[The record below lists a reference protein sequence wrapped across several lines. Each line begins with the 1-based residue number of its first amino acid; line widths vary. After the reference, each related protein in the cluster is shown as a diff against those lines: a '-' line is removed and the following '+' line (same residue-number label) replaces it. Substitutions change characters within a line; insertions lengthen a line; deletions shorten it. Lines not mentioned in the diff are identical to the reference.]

1 MGDWQSTEELRQRA
15 RDSCR
20 RLRGLYNDDELLEAK
35 ALVGNLRDWRE
46 YELMGQLA
54 EAVSRVDPKDVRNR
68 RLYAQ
73 YLIETGKAPR
83 RSTCS
88 SRWADGWT
96 ARTPNLPRPRVCWA
110 APTNR
115 YSATPATRPAPPH
128 ATRSSR
134 RSPCTGH
141 RSNSMRVVIAG
152 MESTCWPC

>member
-54 EAVSRVDPKDVRNR
+54 EAISRVDPKDSRNR

-73 YLIETGKAPR
+73 YLIETGKA
-83 RSTCS
+83 
-88 SRWADGWT
+88 T
-96 ARTPNLPRPRVCWA
+96 AAVDLLKPL
-110 APTNR
+110 
-115 YSATPATRPAPPH
+115 
-128 ATRSSR
+128 SR
-134 RSPCTGH
+134 RLNSTHPEFPETTGLPGLFGSRH
-141 RSNSMRVVIAG
+141 EALVKASFGAEGSRRRVR
-152 MESTCWPC
+152 C